1 MRESKK
7 HIEIDIPN
15 LNDKLS
21 LTIYEEYDNSLFFIN
36 EDEAITNGE
45 AVVQLLEGKS
55 YEYKLSNEN
64 YRLYTSIKGIISTS
78 NRDNS
83 SGRITPNI
91 YVGTLSLF
99 VQDSN
104 KQIQEKNISVEVLA
118 TKMNSELDKSY
129 RENYRFMLDS
139 ITEKCTEL

>member
-1 MRESKK
+1 MREYKK

-15 LNDKLS
+15 LNHKLS
-21 LTIYEEYDNSLFFIN
+21 LTIYQEYDNSLFLVN

-45 AVVQLLEGKS
+45 SVVQLLEGRS

-83 SGRITPNI
+83 AGRITPNI

-104 KQIQEKNISVEVLA
+104 KQFQEKNFFINVFNNYCP
-118 TKMNSELDKSY
+118 TKDNQE
-129 RENYRFMLDS
+129 
-139 ITEKCTEL
+139 